1 MQNEDET
8 GSWWQHVGEVLE
20 GMAFAG
26 HRREV
31 RAQAMALEDLF
42 LLLCFMEMM
51 GLPNPAALYLADVQP
66 YLVEEFHL
74 WHRRIGLRRSP
85 LATFSCC

>member
-1 MQNEDET
+1 M
-8 GSWWQHVGEVLE
+8 GAGGWWQHVGEILE
-20 GMAFAG
+20 GMALEG
-26 HRREV
+26 HRRQV
-31 RAQAMALEDLF
+31 RAEAMALEDLF
-42 LLLCFMEMM
+42 LLLCFMELM

-74 WHRRIGLRRSP
+74 WHRRIGLSRSP